1 MLLAQPAGMAPINVM
16 ASTRE
21 SFEQEALPHVGELYG
36 AAVRLSRNPRD
47 AEDLVQETYLR
58 AFSAWDRFIPGS
70 NVRAWLFRIL
80 TNSFINGHRDRARA
94 ARFGEERLRRACFSE
109 ERRLRAE
116 DPETALVEARLGDEV
131 QAALAALPAGFRAAV
146 VLADLH
152 DFSYHEIAEY
162 LGIPVGT
169 VMSRLHRGR
178 RLLQARLA
186 GYARACGLQLR
197 GALTA
202 A

>member
-1 MLLAQPAGMAPINVM
+1 MARSESMAG
-16 ASTRE
+16 TRA
-21 SFEQEALPHVGELYG
+21 SFELTALPHVGELYG
-36 AAVRLSRNPRD
+36 AAVRMSRNPRD
-47 AEDLVQETYLR
+47 AEDLIQETYLR

-94 ARFGEERLRRACFSE
+94 ARFGEDRLRRACYSE
-109 ERRLRAE
+109 ERRIGAE

-131 QAALAALPAGFRAAV
+131 QAALAALPAEFRAAV

-152 DFSYHEIAEY
+152 DFSYREIAEY

-186 GYARACGLQLR
+186 SYARACGIEPRPVLS
-197 GALTA
+197 A

>member
-1 MLLAQPAGMAPINVM
+1 MARPELTG
-16 ASTRE
+16 STTE
-21 SFEQEALPHVGELYG
+21 SFEQQALPHLTELYG
-36 AAVRLSRNPRD
+36 AAVRMSRNPRD
-47 AEDLVQETYLR
+47 AEDLIQETYLR
-58 AFSAWDRFIPGS
+58 AFAAWDRFVPGS

-80 TNSFINGHRDRARA
+80 TNSFINGHRERARV
-94 ARFGEERLRRACFSE
+94 ARFGEERLRRACYSDA
-109 ERRLRAE
+109 RRLAAE
-116 DPETALVEARLGDEV
+116 DPEGTLVESRLGDEV
-131 QAALAALPAGFRAAV
+131 QAALGTLPKEFRAAV

-152 DFSYHEIAEY
+152 DFSYREIADH

-186 GYARACGLQLR
+186 AYARACGIEPRLELS
-197 GALTA
+197 A

>member
-1 MLLAQPAGMAPINVM
+1 MARSEITV
-16 ASTRE
+16 STRE
-21 SFEQEALPHVGELYG
+21 EFEQQALPHVGELYG
-36 AAVRLSRNPRD
+36 AAVRMSRNPRD

-58 AFSAWDRFIPGS
+58 AYAAWDRFIPGS

-109 ERRLRAE
+109 ERQLSVE
-116 DPETALVEARLGDEV
+116 DPETALVESRVGDEV
-131 QAALAALPAGFRAAV
+131 QAALAALPKEFRAAV

-152 DFSYHEIAEY
+152 DFSYREIAEY
-162 LGIPVGT
+162 LGVPVGT

-186 GYARACGLQLR
+186 GYARACGILEPEL
-197 GALTA
+197 ALSA

>member
-1 MLLAQPAGMAPINVM
+1 MRRSNPV

-21 SFEQEALPHVGELYG
+21 SFEQQALPHVGELYG
-36 AAVRLSRNPRD
+36 AAVRMSRNPRD

-58 AFSAWDRFIPGS
+58 AYAAWDRFIPGS

-80 TNSFINGHRDRARA
+80 TNSFINGHRERARA
-94 ARFGEERLRRACFSE
+94 ARFGEERLRRACFSD
-109 ERRLRAE
+109 ERRRCVE
-116 DPETALVEARLGDEV
+116 DPERTLVESRLGDEV
-131 QAALAALPAGFRAAV
+131 QAALAALPTEFRAAV

-152 DFSYHEIAEY
+152 DFSYREIAEQ

-186 GYARACGLQLR
+186 SYARACGIEPRL
-197 GALTA
+197 ALSA

>member
-1 MLLAQPAGMAPINVM
+1 MSRSELTVSA
-16 ASTRE
+16 RE
-21 SFEQEALPHVGELYG
+21 SFEREALPHVGELYG
-36 AAVRLSRNPRD
+36 AAVRMSRNPRD
-47 AEDLVQETYLR
+47 AEDLIQETYLR
-58 AFSAWDRFIPGS
+58 AFAAWDRFIPGS

-80 TNSFINGHRDRARA
+80 TNSFINGHRERARV
-94 ARFGEERLRRACFSE
+94 ARFGEERLRRACYSD
-109 ERRLRAE
+109 ERRLEAE
-116 DPETALVEARLGDEV
+116 DPEWALVESRLGDEV
-131 QAALAALPAGFRAAV
+131 QAALGTLPKEFRAAV

-152 DFSYHEIAEY
+152 DFSYREIADH

-186 GYARACGLQLR
+186 AYARACGIEPGL
-197 GALTA
+197 ALSA

>member
-1 MLLAQPAGMAPINVM
+1 MSRPELTTSA
-16 ASTRE
+16 RE
-21 SFEQEALPHVGELYG
+21 SFQQQALPHVAELYG
-36 AAVRLSRNPRD
+36 AAVRMSRNPRD
-47 AEDLVQETYLR
+47 AEDLIQETYLR
-58 AFSAWDRFIPGS
+58 AFAAWDRFIPGS

-80 TNSFINGHRDRARA
+80 TNSFINGHRERARV
-94 ARFGEERLRRACFSE
+94 ARFGEERLRHACYSDA
-109 ERRLRAE
+109 RRLEAE
-116 DPETALVEARLGDEV
+116 DPEWALVESRLGDEV
-131 QAALAALPAGFRAAV
+131 QAALATLPKEFRAAV

-152 DFSYHEIAEY
+152 DFSYREIADY

-186 GYARACGLQLR
+186 SYARACGIEPRL
-197 GALTA
+197 ALSA